1 MMSLPTEIFV
11 LLLRNILEKRKEM
24 SGKISIAEKWQKV
37 REKFSVIWIADGSTL
52 EQLRK
57 SLKASEKESGKLA
70 GRIMMIVEA
79 FTQVPVTVW
88 YQKNERC
95 NDKVWVEQLINELPT
110 SGLLVVD
117 LGFFSFPWFD
127 LTRMRGKTSYQ
138 IKQVLS
144 AGKLY

>member
-1 MMSLPTEIFV
+1 MSLPTEIFV

-70 GRIMMIVEA
+70 GRI
-79 FTQVPVTVW
+79 
-88 YQKNERC
+88 
-95 NDKVWVEQLINELPT
+95 D
-110 SGLLVVD
+110 LLHN
-117 LGFFSFPWFD
+117 FF
-127 LTRMRGKTSYQ
+127 M
-138 IKQVLS
+138 V
-144 AGKLY
+144 